1 MKSKYSQYFSSVSLL
16 LKFFMVTFIVAIMFV
31 PFLWMLCSAFKG
43 PGEVEGISFWPQV
56 FHPKN
61 FLIVLRLIED
71 PFSEQ
76 YLQVQLLRYIINSV
90 FVASWVTVLQV
101 STSSMAAYA
110 FSRVNWSWRDKVFM
124 LYLAT
129 MMIPGLVLN
138 IPRFQIMVSL
148 NLVNSFAGL
157 ILPAACSAFGT
168 FMLRQFMLG
177 IPFSYDESARM
188 DGAGHFQIF
197 TEVILPLAKPGII
210 TLAIFTFLA
219 SYRNLMWPLI
229 MVKSDYLR
237 TVPIGLLSFMGSQGG
252 RAELLMA
259 ATAICIIPLI
269 LIFIVCQKKLVR
281 GINIGG
287 GVKG

>member
-1 MKSKYSQYFSSVSLL
+1 MNIRQSNWWRMLRLVLR
-16 LKFFMVTFIVAIMFV
+16 FFIVTFISALMFV

-43 PGEVEGISFWPQV
+43 PGEVEGLNFWPQV

-61 FLIVLRLIED
+61 FLIILRLCED

-76 YLQVQLLRYIINSV
+76 YLQVQLLRYILNSI

-101 STSSMAAYA
+101 TTSCMAAYA
-110 FSRVNWSWRDKVFM
+110 FSRIEWRGRNQVFLM
-124 LYLAT
+124 YLAT
-129 MMIPGLVLN
+129 MMIPGLVLT
-138 IPRFQIMVSL
+138 IPVFQIMVSL
-148 NLVNSFAGL
+148 NLVNSFTGL
-157 ILPAACSAFGT
+157 ILPGACSAFGT

-177 IPFSYDESARM
+177 IPLSYDEAARI

-197 TEVILPLAKPGII
+197 TEIILPLAKPGII
-210 TLAIFTFLA
+210 TLAIFTFLG

-237 TVPIGLLSFMGSQGG
+237 TVPIGLLSFMGDKGG
-252 RAELLMA
+252 RVELLLA
-259 ATAICIIPLI
+259 ATVVCIIPLI
-269 LIFIVCQKKLVR
+269 LIFVICQKKLIS
-281 GINIGG
+281 GINLGG

>member
-1 MKSKYSQYFSSVSLL
+1 MNIRHSNWWRAVQLL
-16 LKFFMVTFIVAIMFV
+16 LRFFIVTFISAVMFV

-43 PGEVEGISFWPQV
+43 PGEIEGMSFWPEV

-61 FLIVLRLIED
+61 LLIVLRLCQD

-76 YLQVQLLRYIINSV
+76 YLQVQLLRYILNSI

-101 STSSMAAYA
+101 TTSSMAAYA
-110 FSRVNWSWRDKVFM
+110 FSRIVWPGRNQVFL

-129 MMIPGLVLN
+129 MMIPGLVLT
-138 IPRFQIMVSL
+138 IPVFQIMVSL
-148 NLVNSFAGL
+148 NLVNSFTGL
-157 ILPAACSAFGT
+157 ILPGACSAFGT

-177 IPFSYDESARM
+177 IPLSYDEAARI

-197 TEVILPLAKPGII
+197 TEIILPQAKPGII
-210 TLAIFTFLA
+210 TLAIFTFLS

-229 MVKSDYLR
+229 MVKSDCLR
-237 TVPIGLLSFMGSQGG
+237 TVPIGLLSFMGDKGG
-252 RAELLMA
+252 RVELLLA
-259 ATAICIIPLI
+259 ATVICIIPLI
-269 LIFIVCQKKLVR
+269 LIFVICQKKLIS
-281 GINIGG
+281 GINLGG